1 MRKFIII
8 LLAAI
13 GHAAFG
19 QNEKSTDVVYTIVE
33 TMPVFPGGDQGVLDF
48 VVKHMEY
55 PAEAKNKN
63 ITGKVFVS
71 YVVNKKGKVTDVK
84 VVRGAHPLLDKAAVE
99 CIKKLKGYKPGTQ
112 KGKPVSVQFTIPI
125 NFQLN

>member
-1 MRKFIII
+1 MRTLIII
-8 LLAAI
+8 LLA
-13 GHAAFG
+13 
-19 QNEKSTDVVYTIVE
+19 STSQSVFAQKDNAPEDIFTIVE
-33 TMPVFPGGDQGVLDF
+33 TMPVFPGGDQGVLNF
-48 VVKHMEY
+48 VVKHIEY
-55 PAEAKNKN
+55 PAEAKNNN

-84 VVRGAHPLLDKAAVE
+84 VVRSVHPLLDKAALE
-99 CIKKLKGYKPGTQ
+99 CIKRLKGYKPGTQ

>member
-1 MRKFIII
+1 MRKFVII
-8 LLAAI
+8 LLVAT
-13 GHAAFG
+13 GHVAFG

-48 VVKHMEY
+48 VVKNIEY

-63 ITGKVFVS
+63 ITGKVYVS

-112 KGKPVSVQFTIPI
+112 KGKPVNVQFTIPI